1 MSARRWTF
9 AAALLATVGAASVAR
24 ADRLEEAWR
33 RGNEAYLRG
42 DHAAAV
48 TAYEGLERQ
57 GVVSADLYYNLGD
70 AYFRR
75 GAVGRAIWS
84 FERALVLDPDDEDAR
99 YNLEQ
104 ARKVAA
110 RAAKDRIEGA
120 DREPA
125 WIRLVTSV
133 DPSAVAWAFA
143 LSYVGFFLLLLIR
156 RGVGPERRAALAA
169 AAAVL
174 GVGAAL
180 AGALLF
186 GRSRL
191 DQVPFGVV
199 LPDTVAVKEGA
210 DPNYRTTFDVHAGLR
225 VRLIAQDQDWF
236 RIRLANGLEGWVR
249 AEDVGRL

>member
-1 MSARRWTF
+1 L
-9 AAALLATVGAASVAR
+9 AALLVILAVPTLVR
-24 ADRLEEAWR
+24 ADRLDEAWR

-42 DHAAAV
+42 DYPGAVAA
-48 TAYEGLERQ
+48 YQELDRQ

-70 AYFRR
+70 AHFRR

-84 FERALVLDPDDEDAR
+84 FERALVLDPNDEDAR

-125 WIRLVTSV
+125 WIRLVTAV

-143 LSYVGFFLLLLIR
+143 LCYVGFFVLLGVR
-156 RGVGPERRAALAA
+156 RVASADRRAPLAA
-169 AAAVL
+169 AAAIL

-180 AGALLF
+180 AGALVF

-191 DQVPFGVV
+191 DQLPFGVV
-199 LPDTVAVKEGA
+199 LPDAAAVKEGA
-210 DPNYRTTFDVHAGLR
+210 DVNYRTSFDVHAGLR
-225 VRLIAQDQDWF
+225 VRLVEQDQDWL

-249 AEDVGRL
+249 ADDVGRL